1 MKKILYVTTAILLL
15 ALTPSVAKAKTAN
28 ASKTMTTTINGTEF
42 SYQFHGNS
50 KQKVDIIKVSNVDET
65 LIFPAKLDGYTVHG
79 IGGNHYDT
87 SLQWDETGKKV
98 KKVIIKKGIKKIGYE
113 AFEGNRIPDGSN
125 IEAVFIPQS
134 VKRIGPSAFSNNA
147 KIEKVAI
154 CNQDTKIECYA
165 FSECKNLKKIN
176 LPKGEFTGK
185 IEEGA
190 FYGCDLRSL
199 RLPYMKK
206 QKQIGRFAFA
216 ENENLK
222 KITFSK
228 KYTKIR
234 IGKDWF
240 TDCSKAQITIGKNV
254 KAFSSEIN
262 ANAGTVRLLGKK
274 TKLLGFRK
282 PGASPYYY
290 IQYETFI
297 VPKGAKALKVL
308 KKAKYGKV
316 NDGKEERYS
325 ADGNNYFGYDMKKVK
340 VVIE

>member
-1 MKKILYVTTAILLL
+1 
-15 ALTPSVAKAKTAN
+15 
-28 ASKTMTTTINGTEF
+28 
-42 SYQFHGNS
+42 
-50 KQKVDIIKVSNVDET
+50 
-65 LIFPAKLDGYTVHG
+65 
-79 IGGNHYDT
+79 
-87 SLQWDETGKKV
+87 
-98 KKVIIKKGIKKIGYE
+98 
-113 AFEGNRIPDGSN
+113 
-125 IEAVFIPQS
+125 
-134 VKRIGPSAFSNNA
+134 
-147 KIEKVAI
+147 
-154 CNQDTKIECYA
+154 
-165 FSECKNLKKIN
+165 
-176 LPKGEFTGK
+176 
-185 IEEGA
+185 
-190 FYGCDLRSL
+190 
-199 RLPYMKK
+199 MKK

-240 TDCSKAQITIGKNV
+240 TDCSKAQITIRKNV